1 MRKNIVAGNWKM
13 NKNLQEGVALAAEL
27 KEKVSNP
34 NCDVIIGT
42 PFIHLATV
50 AELVKGSPIAVAA
63 ENCADHA
70 SGAYTGEVSA
80 EMVAS
85 TGATY
90 CIIGHSERRTYY
102 GETYEILREKVQ
114 LALANNLRPIFCI
127 GEVKEERE
135 ANRQNEVVKAQLE
148 GSVFNLSA
156 EDFGKLV
163 IAYEPV
169 WAIGTGLTATPEQAQ
184 EIHAYIRSLIAEKYG
199 KEVADNTSILY
210 VPRTAIL
217 RLERDTPGL
226 QARFHLT
233 GDHLLRLIQRHA
245 VQRNPVD
252 GDVRVEHA
260 VAAVKRGLNVQQ
272 AAHADGTGHNQRCH
286 YGQRQ
291 RGQHACADLSGAAG
305 ARLLA
310 QLLLRGAPAHLR
322 GGSLRRLAHA
332 GRLLCRR
339 LFCCG
344 LIISRHLHR
353 RRMRGLR
360 RAHLAGR
367 IAALH
372 AGVPQ
377 AVNLLYLAQRRF
389 RPCRFSRGI
398 GRFLAHDA
406 RAP

>member
-27 KEKVSNP
+27 KEKVNNP

-210 VPRTAIL
+210 GGSCNAK
-217 RLERDTPGL
+217 
-226 QARFHLT
+226 
-233 GDHLLRLIQRHA
+233 
-245 VQRNPVD
+245 N
-252 GDVRVEHA
+252 
-260 VAAVKRGLNVQQ
+260 
-272 AAHADGTGHNQRCH
+272 
-286 YGQRQ
+286 
-291 RGQHACADLSGAAG
+291 AAG
-305 ARLLA
+305 
-310 QLLLRGAPAHLR
+310 
-322 GGSLRRLAHA
+322 
-332 GRLLCRR
+332 
-339 LFCCG
+339 LFANLDIDGG
-344 LIISRHLHR
+344 LIGGASLKADDFCAIIN
-353 RRMRGLR
+353 
-360 RAHLAGR
+360 A
-367 IAALH
+367 
-372 AGVPQ
+372 
-377 AVNLLYLAQRRF
+377 F
-389 RPCRFSRGI
+389 
-398 GRFLAHDA
+398 
-406 RAP
+406 